1 MNKYLLLI
9 LLLMSSCAPFILI
22 NDNYYRGLTKEQ
34 LQEVRTFGD
43 PPVTDSSKKF
53 LVEITVNDLVSSF
66 KNAPYTWV
74 HTWVP
79 YCKGEHCMPLSYY
92 DNILQQHKGDGV
104 QLFLISSTY
113 SYKSVKQQVP
123 YFSGDVYVIQDERYG
138 HSHGNN
144 LNYFREELRYKS
156 KIPQKTLYSDL
167 LFKDDSL
174 IYTTNHMTNAKMDSV
189 IRATKGVE

>member
-9 LLLMSSCAPFILI
+9 FLLMSSCAPFILI

-34 LQEVRTFGD
+34 LQEVRQFGD
-43 PPVTDSSKKF
+43 PPVTDSSEKF
-53 LVEITVNDLVSSF
+53 LVEITVNDLVSSL

-92 DNILQQHKGDGV
+92 DNILQKHKDKGV

-113 SYKSVKQQVP
+113 SYKSVKKQVP
-123 YFSGDVYVIQDERYG
+123 YFSQDVYVIQDERYG

-144 LNYFREELRYKS
+144 LTYFREELRYKT

-167 LFKDDSL
+167 LFKGDSL
-174 IYTTNHMTNAKMDSV
+174 IYTTNLMTTAKMDSV
-189 IRATKGVE
+189 IRATEN